1 MGSTRPPP
9 PSLPPPPR
17 ARAGRWGPAGAAP
30 RLKEGERRALC
41 GRPGCP
47 PRGQTEG
54 PCLRAAPPGALNPP
68 PRFAGVGRSGEGSLA
83 LPRGSGNV
91 PAAAHAAGSRGCL
104 PSRLLPPHKQRR
116 RRQQQHPRC
125 RRPVTS
131 APSPA
136 PPLPP
141 PPAAAGPRPAETR
154 LLRRLERARA
164 PARQQRTAELRRARA
179 RPALRRRGPGDG
191 GGERGTSEVPP
202 LYCGA
207 RAPPCAAEPMK
218 GQGEG
223 NALSPLAGAGTGV
236 CISGAG
242 GGVRGGLAG
251 AAGVRRGPRGRHVR
265 AGREEPLGSSDGE
278 GGLSLSA
285 FGLCPA
291 VRQGTPFSCHATS
304 AFSRDT
310 AG

>member
-54 PCLRAAPPGALNPP
+54 PCLRAAPPGGLNPP

-104 PSRLLPPHKQRR
+104 PSRLLPPHKRR

-179 RPALRRRGPGDG
+179 RPALRRRGPGGGRKGDVGGAAAILRRARTALRFGTNERPGRRERALPIGWCGDG
-191 GGERGTSEVPP
+191 RLYQRGRGR
-202 LYCGA
+202 GA
-207 RAPPCAAEPMK
+207 RRPGRRGRGP
-218 GQGEG
+218 EG
-223 NALSPLAGAGTGV
+223 SPRASREGGAGKAVGEQ
-236 CISGAG
+236 
-242 GGVRGGLAG
+242 
-251 AAGVRRGPRGRHVR
+251 RR
-265 AGREEPLGSSDGE
+265 
-278 GGLSLSA
+278 
-285 FGLCPA
+285 
-291 VRQGTPFSCHATS
+291 
-304 AFSRDT
+304 
-310 AG
+310 

>member
-47 PRGQTEG
+47 SRGQTEG
-54 PCLRAAPPGALNPP
+54 PCLRAAPPGGLNPP

-91 PAAAHAAGSRGCL
+91 PAAAHAVGSRGCL
-104 PSRLLPPHKQRR
+104 PSRLLPPHKRRRR

-179 RPALRRRGPGDG
+179 RPALRRRGPG
-191 GGERGTSEVPP
+191 GEERATSEVPP

-236 CISGAG
+236 YISGAG

-251 AAGVRRGPRGRHVR
+251 AAGVRGGSQR
-265 AGREEPLGSSDGE
+265 ASRE
-278 GGLSLSA
+278 GGP
-285 FGLCPA
+285 GKA
-291 VRQGTPFSCHATS
+291 VGEQQR
-304 AFSRDT
+304 R
-310 AG
+310 